1 MRESYQIG
9 KPVTLAPLVAI
20 SSAATVTTG
29 NTISGAGGA
38 TNGGIDTRGF
48 CRLIAIAAIGASTAT
63 QSISWKL
70 QQSSDEAAADA
81 YTDISGAAGTALTDA
96 DDNKCAVIDLNLNG
110 CERYIRVSYTSAN
123 TGATTFGVI
132 GYLCDPVVAP
142 TSHIVTAVAVNT

>member
-1 MRESYQIG
+1 M

-29 NTISGAGGA
+29 NAATSYGGN

-48 CRLIAIAAIGASTAT
+48 RRLIAIAAIGASTAT

-70 QQSSDEAAADA
+70 QQSSDEAVGDA
-81 YTDISGAAGTALTDA
+81 YTDITGAAGTALTDSN
-96 DDNKCAVIDLNLNG
+96 DNGCSVIDLNLNG
-110 CERYIRVSYTSAN
+110 VERYVRVSYTSSN

-132 GYLCDPVVAP
+132 GILCDPIVAP
-142 TSHIVTAVAVNT
+142 TTHIVTAVAVNP

>member
-1 MRESYQIG
+1 MRTSYQLG

-29 NTISGAGGA
+29 NTVTAAGGN

-48 CRLIAIAAIGASTAT
+48 RRLIAIAAIGASTAT

-81 YTDISGAAGTALTDA
+81 YTDITGAAGTALADT
-96 DDNKCAVIDLNLNG
+96 DDNKCAVIDLNLDN

-132 GYLCDPVVAP
+132 GYLCDPITAP
-142 TSHIVTAVAVNT
+142 TTHIATAVQV